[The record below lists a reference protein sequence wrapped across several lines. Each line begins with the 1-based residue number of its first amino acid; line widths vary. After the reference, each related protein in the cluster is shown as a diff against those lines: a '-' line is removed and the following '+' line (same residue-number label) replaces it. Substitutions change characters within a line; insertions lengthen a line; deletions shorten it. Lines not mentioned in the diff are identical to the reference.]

1 MLKVFKDAFKI
12 SSDNLILFTPP
23 LVFMM
28 LVLLYFGTAEKYVNN
43 TVLMLIS
50 GVVVLVAT
58 SIFMAGWFYMIMC
71 AIFNF
76 KNKIVYEKS
85 SDTFTLLKQ
94 FIVGMGDYFK
104 PCLAFSVVTV
114 ILFSVVIILSYYIS
128 LGLFGSSGVFLADF
142 LKDFSSF
149 VAFQAFLE
157 DLTVNQLLIVYGWS
171 AIFSVTMFVYSL
183 LTLFWPAEIF
193 YNTKNVFVALKNSAK
208 ILIKRPQIVLLF
220 LIIIIL
226 NNILMALN
234 ILSLINPFV
243 LLFMTLVYVY
253 FIVYIFVLLFVYYE
267 QKIQSNSNSSTDSN
281 WQE

>member
-1 MLKVFKDAFKI
+1 MLKVFRDAFKI
-12 SSDNLILFTPP
+12 SFDNLILFTPP

-28 LVLLYFGTAEKYVNN
+28 LVLLYFGMAEKYMEN
-43 TVLMLIS
+43 TFSLILTA
-50 GVVVLVAT
+50 VVILVAT

-94 FIVGMGDYFK
+94 FIVGLGDYFK
-104 PCLAFSVVTV
+104 PCL
-114 ILFSVVIILSYYIS
+114 LFSILTALLFSIVLVISYYIS
-128 LGLFGSSGVFLADF
+128 LGLFGSSGIFIAEF

-149 VAFQAFLE
+149 AAFLAFLE
-157 DLTVNQLLIVYGWS
+157 DLTINQIRIVYGWS
-171 AIFSVTMFVYSL
+171 AIFTITMFLYSL

-193 YNTKNVFVALKNSAK
+193 YNKKNVFKALKSSVL
-208 ILIKRPQIVLLF
+208 ILFKKPQIIGLF
-220 LIIIIL
+220 LLIIIL
-226 NNILMALN
+226 NNILMMLN
-234 ILSLINPFV
+234 ILSLMNPFA

-253 FIVYIFVLLFVYYE
+253 FIVYIFVLLFLYYE

-281 WQE
+281 W

>member
-1 MLKVFKDAFKI
+1 MLKVFRDAFKI
-12 SSDNLILFTPP
+12 SFDNLILFTPP

-28 LVLLYFGTAEKYVNN
+28 LVLLYFGMAEKYMEN
-43 TVLMLIS
+43 TFSLILTA
-50 GVVVLVAT
+50 VVILVAT

-94 FIVGMGDYFK
+94 FIVGLGDYFK
-104 PCLAFSVVTV
+104 PCL
-114 ILFSVVIILSYYIS
+114 LFSILTALLFSIVLVI
-128 LGLFGSSGVFLADF
+128 AEF

-149 VAFQAFLE
+149 AAFQAFLE
-157 DLTVNQLLIVYGWS
+157 DLTINQIRIVYGWS
-171 AIFSVTMFVYSL
+171 AIFTITMFLYSL

-193 YNTKNVFVALKNSAK
+193 YNKKNVFKALKSSVL
-208 ILIKRPQIVLLF
+208 ILFKKPQIIGLF
-220 LIIIIL
+220 LLIIIL
-226 NNILMALN
+226 NNILMMLN
-234 ILSLINPFV
+234 ILSLMNPFA

-253 FIVYIFVLLFVYYE
+253 FIVYIFVLLFLYYE

-281 WQE
+281 W